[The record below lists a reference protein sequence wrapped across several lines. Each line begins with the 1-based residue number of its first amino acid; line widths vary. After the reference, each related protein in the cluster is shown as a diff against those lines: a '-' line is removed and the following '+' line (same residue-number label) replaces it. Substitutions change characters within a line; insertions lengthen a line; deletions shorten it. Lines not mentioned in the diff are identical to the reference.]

1 MGDEAI
7 CELTLKQYG
16 FLMVTIWT
24 ICADNSVMVAAE
36 LCLSDWTL
44 SRLMVI
50 CH

>member
-7 CELTLKQYG
+7 CELTLKRYG

-24 ICADNSVMVAAE
+24 ICADNSVMVAE
-36 LCLSDWTL
+36 LCLFDWTL

-50 CH
+50 